1 MNQLYHGYIKMGQT
15 KYQTLIEVSTNVII
29 GAIIAWF
36 ITYIIIINVRDPK
49 IASMLSVSLCTLAS
63 FIRGYFV
70 RRYFNK
76 TMDSKL

>member
-1 MNQLYHGYIKMGQT
+1 MVIKMSQS
-15 KYQTLIEVSTNVII
+15 KSQTLIEVSTNVII

-36 ITYIIIINVRDPK
+36 ITYIIIVNVKDPK
-49 IASMLSVSLCTLAS
+49 LASILSVSFCTLAS

-76 TMDSKL
+76 TMES